1 MADVNDMMAAYAED
15 AVEYTAKLKKK
26 LDYSE
31 ESIAT
36 LEQVC
41 DILHKAIPKTLF
53 ARFFMLKRKPSNETI
68 LQYSKMLGGYL
79 GEVIIR
85 NHGGKWSIEDFMNQG
100 NTIVLTVGDTKI
112 FPVGRVYKR
121 LKEGSENNIQH
132 YYSVL
137 ISTIK

>member
-1 MADVNDMMAAYAED
+1 MADVNDMMVAYAAD
-15 AVEYTAKLKKK
+15 AVEYAAKLKKK

-41 DILHKAIPKTLF
+41 DILHKAIPKTWF
-53 ARFFMLKRKPSNETI
+53 ARFFMLKRKPSDKTI

-121 LKEGSENNIQH
+121 LKEGSENNLQH

-137 ISTIK
+137 LSTIK